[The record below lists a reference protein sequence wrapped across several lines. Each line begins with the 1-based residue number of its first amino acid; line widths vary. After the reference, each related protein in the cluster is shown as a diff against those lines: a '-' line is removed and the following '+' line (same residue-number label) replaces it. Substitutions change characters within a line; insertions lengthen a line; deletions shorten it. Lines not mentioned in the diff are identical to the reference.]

1 MKRSL
6 LIIVL
11 AYAAVFLSATGVVV
25 NRLSTSFEIARLNTC
40 DFEVNVS
47 NQTAQVKVT
56 ESFTNTSPWRIM
68 PRLYF
73 PLPRGAN
80 PNTLRWNYGDQWHQA
95 YIGGVPQGAP
105 GGPTQFPDNFIVYI
119 QLMPVIFDAP
129 DSLESGASIIF
140 ELSYVQQ
147 LNSNF
152 GSFTLNLKNDYQL
165 MQAAPLARQSL
176 NLNLQSIEQI
186 TDFDI
191 LDINAQTSFTGNT
204 ASATFNLLNQPA
216 NNNYRCIWQLQT
228 GNPTSWGLSTMLDE
242 APDGQAPGFFLY
254 NLTEESIP
262 ADSTYALRINL
273 VIDVSGSMTF
283 EDRLT
288 NAKQAAIYVINN
300 LGPNDYFNIILFD
313 HVTHPL
319 WSALRPNTFPN
330 RSQAISFINS
340 YTITSLNGTNLYA
353 GLQQAL
359 HQFTPP
365 AQGIKNCVML
375 LSDGQPNVGVTDTY
389 EIVTRVNSHVAT
401 YHIEPYIFCFG
412 VGSEVNYQLLNALA
426 QHHRGLAIFLE
437 SAEITTVIPSFY
449 DVMRNP
455 TLQSAI
461 ITIGPA
467 GSALEIFPDPVPT
480 IYGGMQ
486 YRILGRY
493 TVPQNLAISVDGYH
507 EGDFVSFNYDYQLSA
522 ADSTSLGF
530 IPKLWASAKI
540 DKLLIDYYQL
550 SPGSP
555 QAVALRQQII
565 DLSIDYQVVC
575 IFTSFVIDPPVEN
588 DEELNSPLCPIKQ
601 LKNYP
606 NPFNPSTTISF
617 EVSSD
622 LYEDAELRIY
632 NVRGQLVYIKK
643 IRLNGKGLYEVRWDG
658 KDLQDRAV
666 SSGLYIYTLR
676 VGDYILHSKM
686 TLSK

>member
-11 AYAAVFLSATGVVV
+11 ACAAVFLSATGVVV

-176 NLNLQSIEQI
+176 NLILQSIEQI
-186 TDFDI
+186 TAFEI
-191 LDINAQTSFTGNT
+191 LDLDIQTSFTGNT
-204 ASATFNLLNQPA
+204 ATASYTLLNQPA
-216 NNNYRCIWQLQT
+216 INNYRCIWQLET
-228 GNPTSWGLSTMLDE
+228 GDPTSWGISTMLDE

-254 NLTEESIP
+254 NLTEETIP
-262 ADSTYALRINL
+262 ADSSYILKLNL

-288 NAKQAAIYVINN
+288 NAKQAASYVVNN
-300 LGPNDYFNIILFD
+300 LGPDDYFNIILFD
-313 HVTHPL
+313 HVTHRL
-319 WSALRPNTFPN
+319 WPSMRINTPAN
-330 RSQAISFINS
+330 RSLALSFINN

-353 GLQQAL
+353 GMQQAL
-359 HQFTPP
+359 YQFTPP
-365 AQGIKNCVML
+365 AQGVKNCIML

-389 EIVTRVNSHVAT
+389 EIITRVNNHVAN
-401 YHIEPYIFCFG
+401 YHVDPYIFCFG

-426 QHHRGLAIFLE
+426 QHHMGLSIFLE
-437 SAEITTVIPSFY
+437 SAEINTVIPSFY

-455 TLQSAI
+455 ILQSAAI
-461 ITIGPA
+461 NISPA
-467 GSALEIFPDPVPT
+467 GGAYEVFPDPVPS

-493 TVPQNLAISVDGYH
+493 YDPQNLLISLEGYH
-507 EGDFVSFNYDYQLSA
+507 EGKPVSFSYNYQLSP
-522 ADSTSLGF
+522 ADSINFGF

-550 SPGSP
+550 SANSP
-555 QAVALRQQII
+555 QAIALRQQII
-565 DLSIDYQVVC
+565 DLSIQYQVVC
-575 IFTSFVIDPPVEN
+575 VFTSFVIDPPVEN

-606 NPFNPSTTISF
+606 NPFNPTTTISF
-617 EVSSD
+617 EVTSD

-632 NVRGQLVYIKK
+632 NIRGQLVFIKK
-643 IRLNGKGLYEVRWDG
+643 IRINGKGLYEIQWDG

-676 VGDYILHSKM
+676 MGDYILHSKM